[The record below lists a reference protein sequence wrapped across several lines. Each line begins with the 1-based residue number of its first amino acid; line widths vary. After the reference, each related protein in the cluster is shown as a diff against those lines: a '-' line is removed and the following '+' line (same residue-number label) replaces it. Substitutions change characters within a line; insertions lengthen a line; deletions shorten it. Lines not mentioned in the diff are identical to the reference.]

1 MLHKANSHNR
11 QVQRTRSWIFE
22 ALMLLLNENPYSKI
36 SVSDITKKAGI
47 ARQTFYRNYD
57 DKDDIAMEYLMNSI
71 KVEPLEIDDGK
82 RGGGQ
87 NNIVLVFNY
96 QYMIEHRDNLKK
108 LLSIADIVQRIYHE
122 AQDFPL
128 VLLEQYKNSMP
139 ENEYLICRYK
149 LCYQI
154 TGCLRVFFDW
164 FINDMPLPLD
174 NMVSMLNAMN
184 IPKTIQYRNIPN
196 IVVRIV
202 EK

>member
-1 MLHKANSHNR
+1 MLHKINSHNR

-22 ALMLLLNENPYSKI
+22 ALMLLLNEKPYSKI

-57 DKDDIAMEYLMNSI
+57 DKDDIALEYLMHSF
-71 KVEPLEIDDGK
+71 KVEPMEIVDGK
-82 RGGGQ
+82 QGGSQ

-96 QYMIEHRDNLKK
+96 PYMIEHHANLKK
-108 LLSIADIVQRIYHE
+108 LLSIADVVQRIYHE

-128 VLLEQYKNSMP
+128 ILLEQYKNSMT
-139 ENEYLICRYK
+139 EHEYLICRYK

-174 NMVSMLNAMN
+174 NTVSMLNAMN

-202 EK
+202 KK